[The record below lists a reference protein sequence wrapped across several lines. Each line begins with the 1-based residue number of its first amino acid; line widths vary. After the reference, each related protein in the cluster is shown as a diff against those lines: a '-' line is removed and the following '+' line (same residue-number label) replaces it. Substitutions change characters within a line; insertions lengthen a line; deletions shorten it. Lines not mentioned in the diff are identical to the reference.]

1 MRRRTGN
8 RKPDKSDLCDSI
20 PIAPALDPSLLGC
33 ASARIGLIHQQ
44 VPRRNR
50 CADSVAAARRLAAR
64 VIGGA
69 IGAALFF
76 GASAAAA
83 AEGLFDFDA
92 GAFYDSNLSRAQ
104 RASDQRAD
112 AAATLAASAAN
123 FYALTG
129 NDGLTLSI
137 DGRGEAYHRFHG
149 LNFLGTGASADY
161 RHKFGLGYAA
171 PWLRIAASASYDGY
185 QQNLRSGARWDAR
198 AELGERFSERFDAA
212 IGGMLDRRYAQHD
225 EPVVPGI
232 SGKVFDLRGHSAYL
246 RAGYAATEALF
257 LGTRLE
263 VRRGDVVSSTRRNL
277 EIFEASSA
285 VAHDPAFGEDFFAYR
300 LRGTTGTAT
309 VSASW
314 AIDQRSSLNLAYAA
328 ERTRAYD
335 ELNYHSDRVD
345 FSYAYRY

>member
-1 MRRRTGN
+1 MAETCRPAAWLIGRT
-8 RKPDKSDLCDSI
+8 
-20 PIAPALDPSLLGC
+20 
-33 ASARIGLIHQQ
+33 
-44 VPRRNR
+44 V
-50 CADSVAAARRLAAR
+50 
-64 VIGGA
+64 
-69 IGAALFF
+69 GAALFF

-83 AEGLFDFDA
+83 ADWLFDFDA

-104 RASDQRAD
+104 KSSDVRAD
-112 AAATLAASAAN
+112 AAATLAASAGN

-137 DGRGEAYHRFHG
+137 EGRGEAYHRFHG
-149 LNFLGTGASADY
+149 LNFIGAGASADF
-161 RHKFGLGYAA
+161 RHKFDLGYAA

-198 AELGERFSERFDAA
+198 AEVGQRLSEQFDAA
-212 IGGMLDRRYAQHD
+212 LGGMFDRRYAEHD

-232 SGKVFDLRGHSAYL
+232 SGKVFDLRGHSVYF
-246 RAGYAATEALF
+246 RAGYAATEALL
-257 LGTRLE
+257 LGARVE

-277 EIFEASSA
+277 EVFEASSA
-285 VAHDPAFGEDFFAYR
+285 IAHDPAFGDDFFAYR

-314 AIDQRSSLNLAYAA
+314 AIDTRSSLNLVYAA

-335 ELNYHSDRVD
+335 ELDYHSYRVD
-345 FSYAYRY
+345 FAYAYRY